1 MPLTG
6 TYTVTFRIYDISGAL
21 LWEEE
26 RDVEVNTGIFNVTLG
41 EVTPLTILFDQDYWL
56 GVQVESD
63 PEMTP
68 RQRIASTGY
77 SFMAQDTYSL
87 NGVASGAGNG
97 LIADMVDDK
106 HYSDIAKEIDDD
118 VTAHADSKTTHGITG
133 EIVGTSD
140 NQTLTNKH
148 ISGEQVDSGKI
159 HNDRLNMGTGNG
171 LDADTVDG
179 VHYAA
184 ISTEINKGGY
194 PLRSSW

>member
-1 MPLTG
+1 MCRKSIVLGIAMIILLGVASSRIYAQEVPILIPNLLNYQGKLVKNTPRGPVPLTG
-6 TYTVTFRIYDISGAL
+6 TYKVMFRIYDISGAL

-118 VTAHADSKTTHGITG
+118 
-133 EIVGTSD
+133 
-140 NQTLTNKH
+140 
-148 ISGEQVDSGKI
+148 
-159 HNDRLNMGTGNG
+159 
-171 LDADTVDG
+171 
-179 VHYAA
+179 AA
-184 ISTEINKGGY
+184 IPDGGQF
-194 PLRSSW
+194 